1 MRLILIT
8 ILSFFI
14 LSSCL
19 EEDSSSTDSVK
30 TLKIENL
37 INSKVA
43 YEKDGKISLGVKD
56 SDLMKAFQ
64 DFVFISDL
72 KLKPESFELLSID
85 NMNYLRFYSDNH
97 KASTIELIKSDDGF
111 YFTGNTVCTSSAC
124 SSCCGCVPNGLYC
137 TECKPYGPDS
147 PLKGDCTRTTSEI
160 EPGDV

>member
-85 NMNYLRFYSDNH
+85 NMNYLRFY
-97 KASTIELIKSDDGF
+97 II
-111 YFTGNTVCTSSAC
+111 V
-124 SSCCGCVPNGLYC
+124 
-137 TECKPYGPDS
+137 
-147 PLKGDCTRTTSEI
+147 
-160 EPGDV
+160 